1 MIVLRVVVAFLVLTS
16 ACKPERPEL
25 KPKRTVVHEEK
36 KGGEIVA
43 EIGGYEVSAKEIED
57 FMKDMSAPALLRYET
72 VEGKR
77 QLVEA
82 YLIFL
87 ALADE
92 ARRQGLQN
100 DPVVVEQVKKEM
112 VSRYLMEHVDFKVT
126 PSMFTDEQI
135 QGFYEAHKNLFVR
148 PEQFEVREIV
158 VNEQGLAERIAFRLR
173 KKAQNESLDREKEF
187 VKMVQ
192 KYSVARRDEDGV
204 IGRFPW
210 VDEGKPDVPEDVR
223 AEAEKMSALF
233 EVRGPV
239 FASDGYHVLFSTKR
253 FAKVEKTLAEAKPE
267 IVSMLAEKEN
277 EKLRKEFLS
286 QVLKDANVEVYEA
299 RVKEVLGDRP

>member
-1 MIVLRVVVAFLVLTS
+1 MKARQI
-16 ACKPERPEL
+16 
-25 KPKRTVVHEEK
+25 PKQEEG

-43 EIGGYEVSAKEIED
+43 EVGGYEVSAQEIED
-57 FMKDMSAPALLRYET
+57 YIKDMSAPALLRYET
-72 VEGKR
+72 LEGKR

-82 YLIFL
+82 YSIFL

-92 ARRQGLQN
+92 ARREGLQN
-100 DPVVVEQVKKEM
+100 DPGVVEQVKKEM

-148 PEQFEVREIV
+148 PEQWEVREIV
-158 VNEQGLAERIAFRLR
+158 VEERGLADRLVFRL
-173 KKAQNESLDREKEF
+173 KKKSLDESLDMEKEF
-187 VKMVQ
+187 LAMLER
-192 KYSVARRDEDGV
+192 YSVARKDKDGV

-210 VDEGKPDVPEDVR
+210 VDEGKPDVPEEVR

-233 EVRGPV
+233 EVRGPIL
-239 FASDGYHVLFSTKR
+239 ALDGYHVLFATKR

-267 IVSMLAEKEN
+267 IVSMLAEKEK

-299 RVKEVLGDRP
+299 RVKEVLGGSQ